1 MKTVSWTVAVLTV
14 AFLSVAA
21 LGNAQQFEKNSAS
34 DIFGSNGPRVPV
46 YGDTAT
52 KGTTQGR
59 AETSTTTHAA
69 RLEFLEGMCDK
80 LGPRSTVC
88 AELENFRS
96 GTGSAGTQH
105 LGFDS
110 NGGFDSDG
118 DSGAQSDSGSDESE
132 TWGN

>member
-1 MKTVSWTVAVLTV
+1 MKTVSWTVAVLTL
-14 AFLSVAA
+14 AFLSGAG

-52 KGTTQGR
+52 KGTIQGR
-59 AETSTTTHAA
+59 AEASTATHAA
-69 RLEFLEGMCDK
+69 RLEFLEEMCDK
-80 LGPRSTVC
+80 LGPQSTVC

-105 LGFDS
+105 LGFDP
-110 NGGFDSDG
+110 NG
-118 DSGAQSDSGSDESE
+118 DSEAQSDSESDGSD
-132 TWGN
+132 TWGNQ